1 MTPLSRRESEVL
13 DCVYKLGQPTAKEVQ
28 AALDDGA
35 SYSTVRTL
43 LRNIMEKG
51 WLTRKEQGFRYIYL
65 PTVKP
70 QKAANQAIRKL
81 VSTFFDNSTASAVS
95 SLLKMENESFSREEI
110 DQLERLLELKRKESK
125 DSVE

>member
-28 AALDDGA
+28 QALDDGA
-35 SYSTVRTL
+35 SYSTIRTL
-43 LRNIMEKG
+43 LRNILEKG
-51 WLTRKEQGFRYIYL
+51 WLTRKEQGLRYVYL

-70 QKAANQAIRKL
+70 QKAANRAIKKL

-95 SLLKMENESFSREEI
+95 SLLEMDNSSFSAEEI
-110 DQLERLLELKRKESK
+110 DQLEQLLKQKRKQVK
-125 DSVE
+125 

>member
-1 MTPLSRRESEVL
+1 MTPLSRRESEIL

-28 AALDDGA
+28 KALDDGA

-51 WLTRKEQGFRYIYL
+51 WLTRKAQGLRYIYL

-70 QKAANQAIRKL
+70 EKAANQAIRKL

-95 SLLKMENESFSREEI
+95 SLLEMENGSFSSEEI
-110 DQLERLLELKRKESK
+110 DQLERLLELKRRQSE
-125 DSVE
+125 DSAE

>member
-13 DCVYKLGQPTAKEVQ
+13 DCVYRLGEPTAKEVQ
-28 AALDDGA
+28 RALDDAA

-51 WLTRKEQGFRYIYL
+51 WLTRKEQGLRYVYL

-70 QKAANQAIRKL
+70 QKAANQAIKKL
-81 VSTFFDNSTASAVS
+81 ISTFFNNSTASAVN
-95 SLLKMENESFSREEI
+95 SLLEMDNGNFSTEEI
-110 DQLERLLELKRKESK
+110 DQLERLLELKRKQSK
-125 DSVE
+125 S